1 MAKGARLARIE
12 GELQRVIA
20 ELVSRGVKDPRVGM
34 ITITAVKLA
43 PDLSVARIFFLPFAG
58 RHSADEVGE
67 GLASAAGYMRGEV
80 GRRLQLRHA
89 PRLEFEV
96 DRHLEQATHL
106 TSLINKA
113 VSGDRQSDDPRDA
126 ESRNDEP
133 GDGDTPP
140 NPTR

>member
-12 GELQRVIA
+12 GELQRVVA

-34 ITITAVKLA
+34 VTITAVKLA
-43 PDLSVARIFFLPFAG
+43 PDMSVARIFFLPFG
-58 RHSADEVGE
+58 GKHSADEVGE

-96 DRHLEQATHL
+96 DTHLEQATHL
-106 TSLINKA
+106 TSLIQKA
-113 VSGDRQSDDPRDA
+113 VSSDRHDDDAGDVDTPRDV
-126 ESRNDEP
+126 ER
-133 GDGDTPP
+133 
-140 NPTR
+140 